1 VARVNAATLAS
12 LASAPLP
19 PQKVRI
25 ETKDLVNDS
34 TLVWDPPGDGR
45 AVGYEV
51 LWRATS
57 APDWEHSQ
65 SVGKETRATLPV
77 SKDNVIFA
85 VESIDDAG
93 HKSQS
98 VVPMPE
104 R

>member
-1 VARVNAATLAS
+1 
-12 LASAPLP
+12 
-19 PQKVRI
+19 
-25 ETKDLVNDS
+25 VNDS
-34 TLVWDPPGDGR
+34 TLVWEPPADNR

-65 SVGKETRATLPV
+65 PVGKETRATLPV

-85 VESIDDAG
+85 VESIDDTG
-93 HKSQS
+93 HKSQP
-98 VVPMPE
+98 VVPAPE